1 MSGTRRGVRLA
12 PERLVAAFATER
24 LLAQPFVLVAVD
36 GGTGSGKTT
45 LARRLQNALAGGGI
59 ECAVVHLDHFF
70 RTQRERG
77 SRLARVE
84 DTDWRRLR
92 DEVILP
98 LRAGRSARFQL
109 YDWPQ
114 DRLRRWQTVPPAGV
128 LIVDGVSSLRRELA
142 HYYDLAIWLA
152 CPREKRIARLAGR
165 GDTPPEEIECW
176 LPSEDAYLV
185 AHAPRQRA
193 HLVVDAR
200 ADAAAAD
207 AGLETERWSP
217 PAAAGYRMRQS

>member
-1 MSGTRRGVRLA
+1 MPA
-12 PERLVAAFATER
+12 PEQLIAAFAAER
-24 LLAQPFVLVAVD
+24 LRSRAGVLVAVD
-36 GGTGSGKTT
+36 RGTGSGKSTF
-45 LARRLQNALAGGGI
+45 ARRLQNASAAGGGI
-59 ECAVVHLDHFF
+59 DCAVVHLDHFF
-70 RTQRERG
+70 RTRRERG

-114 DRLRRWQTVPPAGV
+114 DRLRRWQTVQPAGV
-128 LIVDGVSSLRRELA
+128 VIVDGVSSLRRELA
-142 HYYDLAIWLA
+142 HYYDLAIWFA
-152 CPREKRIARLAGR
+152 CPREQRIARLAGR
-165 GDTPPEEIECW
+165 GDTPPEEIEYW
-176 LPSEDAYLV
+176 LPSEDAYLT

-193 HLVVDAR
+193 HLVVDAS

-207 AGLETERWSP
+207 AEMVTERWSP
-217 PAAAGYRMRQS
+217 PAAGYRVRQS

>member
-1 MSGTRRGVRLA
+1 MPA
-12 PERLVAAFATER
+12 PERLVAAFAAER
-24 LLAQPFVLVAVD
+24 LRSRSFVLVAVD

-45 LARRLQNALAGGGI
+45 LARRLRNALAAGGGI
-59 ECAVVHLDHFF
+59 GCAVVHLDHFF
-70 RTQRERG
+70 RSRRERG
-77 SRLARVE
+77 SRLARVG
-84 DTDWRRLR
+84 DTDWQRLR

-114 DRLRRWQTVPPAGV
+114 DRLRRWQTVQPAGV
-128 LIVDGVSSLRRELA
+128 VIVDGASSLRRELA
-142 HYYDLAIWLA
+142 PCYDLAIWLA

-165 GDTPPEEIECW
+165 GDTPPEEIEYW
-176 LPSEDAYLV
+176 LPSEDAYLA

-193 HLVVDAR
+193 HLAVDAS

-207 AGLETERWSP
+207 AEMVTERWSP
-217 PAAAGYRMRQS
+217 PAAGYKVRQS

>member
-1 MSGTRRGVRLA
+1 MPA
-12 PERLVAAFATER
+12 PERLVAAFAAER
-24 LLAQPFVLVAVD
+24 LRSRSFVLVAVD

-45 LARRLQNALAGGGI
+45 LARRLRNALAAGGGI
-59 ECAVVHLDHFF
+59 GCAVVHLDHFF
-70 RTQRERG
+70 RSRRERG
-77 SRLARVE
+77 SRLARVG
-84 DTDWRRLR
+84 DTDWQRLR

-114 DRLRRWQTVPPAGV
+114 DRLRRWQTVQPANV
-128 LIVDGVSSLRRELA
+128 VIVDGVSSLRRELA

-165 GDTPPEEIECW
+165 GDTPPEEIEYW
-176 LPSEDAYLV
+176 LPSEDAYL
-185 AHAPRQRA
+185 AADAPRQRA
-193 HLVVDAR
+193 HLVVDAS

-207 AGLETERWSP
+207 AGLVTERWLP
-217 PAAAGYRMRQS
+217 PPAAGYRMRQS